1 MLQIFFNM
9 LSSLVYD
16 RTHMIVCQWIEHG
29 FSFSSALN
37 QFVLFQDPELSVEKQ
52 DKKLVVRSRAY
63 AKNVELIGADGDL
76 RLSDNFFDM
85 EAGEYTVDILEGDAQ
100 NILCRSVF
108 DIA

>member
-1 MLQIFFNM
+1 M
-9 LSSLVYD
+9 
-16 RTHMIVCQWIEHG
+16 
-29 FSFSSALN
+29 
-37 QFVLFQDPELSVEKQ
+37 EKQ
-52 DKKLVVRSRAY
+52 GKKLVVRSRAY